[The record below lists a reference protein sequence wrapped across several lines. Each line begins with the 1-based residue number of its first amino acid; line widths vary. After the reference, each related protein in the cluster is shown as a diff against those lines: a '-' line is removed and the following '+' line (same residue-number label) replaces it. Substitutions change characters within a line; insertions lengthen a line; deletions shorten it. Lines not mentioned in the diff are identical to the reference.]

1 MEKKLTKRQQ
11 KAMDPN
17 AMVDNI
23 PTIPT
28 SFEEIKKRIVDGLTM
43 KDELT
48 PEGASRT
55 RRPVSVGKPIDA
67 MDRDAQLSVNPE
79 GFSTRQIQ
87 ELQSVDEDMEKKA
100 RMEALQKMATQSPPP
115 EPMVNPAMDT
125 MEEKAYAEALK
136 KDARLAEPENKRRFM
151 NLINKQK

>member
-28 SFEEIKKRIVDGLTM
+28 SFDEIKKRIVEGLTM

-48 PEGASRT
+48 PEGAAKP
-55 RRPVSVGKPIDA
+55 RRAMPVGKPIDA
-67 MDRDAQLSVNPE
+67 MDRDAQLMVNPE

-100 RMEALQKMATQSPPP
+100 RMEALQNMARQSPPP

-151 NLINKQK
+151 NLINKK